1 MAKSDSTPTTRAQ
14 IASLFRDLVR
24 SEQALLHCLA
34 SHPEELERALLLV
47 GEAVAMNQ
55 VSQLLPT
62 SDQAQGKAIIA
73 SLAGLGRDHSP
84 LQFHRAGQALRHARI
99 TRKALNLL
107 GQVTTTRTLQ
117 RALSC
122 TIEARNQILEANQ
135 GLVRGRV
142 ESHLRRGAGSTCDG
156 FHEEA
161 MQEGNLA
168 LMSAI
173 DRFQPRLGYAFS
185 TFAMRGVDAAIRE
198 AKVSL
203 RGNIRLTEGDRRKL
217 KSILETESHL
227 KHILLRKPSLEEIAE
242 NLGMPLAEA
251 ELVCQASQM
260 EGRYDLSP
268 AEARQ
273 GDVHLPHEPP
283 PEETEATRISKI
295 RSSEISQA
303 LVQALGQLPHS
314 QARILALR
322 SGMDGD
328 GSYSQLRCQILSK
341 RTEPTSKNGD
351 ESCTPLEIAAA
362 LQLSVARVSQLE
374 AWGLRGMRQVMRSMM
389 GQEAR
394 YA

>member
-1 MAKSDSTPTTRAQ
+1 
-14 IASLFRDLVR
+14 
-24 SEQALLHCLA
+24 
-34 SHPEELERALLLV
+34 
-47 GEAVAMNQ
+47 
-55 VSQLLPT
+55 
-62 SDQAQGKAIIA
+62 
-73 SLAGLGRDHSP
+73 
-84 LQFHRAGQALRHARI
+84 
-99 TRKALNLL
+99 
-107 GQVTTTRTLQ
+107 
-117 RALSC
+117 
-122 TIEARNQILEANQ
+122 
-135 GLVRGRV
+135 
-142 ESHLRRGAGSTCDG
+142 
-156 FHEEA
+156 

-242 NLGMPLAEA
+242 NLGMPVAEA

-260 EGRYDLSP
+260 EGRYDLST

-273 GDVHLPHEPP
+273 SEVYLPHEPP
-283 PEETEATRISKI
+283 PEETEATRISSI
-295 RSSEISQA
+295 RSSEISRA
-303 LVQALGQLPHS
+303 LVHALGQLPLS

-328 GSYSQLRCQILSK
+328 GSFSQLRCQILSK
-341 RTEPTSKNGD
+341 RTEPTSRNGD
-351 ESCTPLEIAAA
+351 DSCTPSEIAAE

-374 AWGLRGMRQVMRSMM
+374 AWGLRGMRQVMRGMM
-389 GQEAR
+389 AQEAR
-394 YA
+394 FA